1 MQGARAAG
9 CRKRAFRT
17 RKAARGTATQQT
29 LSRYYPGMLAA
40 AVAVLL
46 VHTAVG
52 MLIFAA
58 VSRSP
63 AGPGF
68 YRMSLLVGFGCLVL
82 GFGLRLGPGAAALP
96 PLSALALAA
105 YVLSAAATL
114 AFMLGLQKE
123 GAPRFVGLS
132 VAAAGGAVAVLA
144 DPAVLTTGQSLE
156 PAGRALFRFGLLS
169 AVLSVGGVLFAM
181 LLAHWYLVEPRMPTE
196 PLQRAL
202 LLFAAT
208 ELAILV
214 SLVAVVTYHW
224 PQWTEADGGLLRAFT
239 LGNALFVAMRA
250 FLGVLAPIGLAWMT
264 WKTVEIRSI
273 QSATGIL
280 YAAVVF
286 VLFGETICIY
296 LSLATGQPY

>member
-1 MQGARAAG
+1 
-9 CRKRAFRT
+9 
-17 RKAARGTATQQT
+17 
-29 LSRYYPGMLAA
+29 MLAA
-40 AVAVLL
+40 AVSVLL

-58 VSRSP
+58 LSRSP

-68 YRMSLLVGFGCLVL
+68 YRLSLLVGFGCLAL
-82 GFGLRLGPGAAALP
+82 GFGLRYGPAAAAVP
-96 PLSALALAA
+96 GLSTVALAA
-105 YVLSAAATL
+105 YGGAALATVV
-114 AFMLGLQKE
+114 FMLGMSRDA
-123 GAPRFVGLS
+123 APRFLWLTI
-132 VAAAGGAVAVLA
+132 AAVCGAVAVLT
-144 DPAVLTTGQSLE
+144 DPAVLATAQSAS

-169 AVLSVGGVLFAM
+169 AVPSVGGVLFGM
-181 LLAHWYLVEPRMPTE
+181 LLAHWYLIEPRMPTA
-196 PLQRAL
+196 PLQRAVA
-202 LLFAAT
+202 LFAAT
-208 ELAILV
+208 EVAILL
-214 SLVAVVTYHW
+214 SLGGVVAYHW
-224 PQWTEADGGLLRAFT
+224 PAWTGMDGGLLRAFT

>member
-1 MQGARAAG
+1 
-9 CRKRAFRT
+9 
-17 RKAARGTATQQT
+17 
-29 LSRYYPGMLAA
+29 MLAA
-40 AVAVLL
+40 AVSVLL

-68 YRMSLLVGFGCLVL
+68 YRLSLLVGFGSLAL
-82 GFGLRLGPGAAALP
+82 GFGLRLGPGAGTLP
-96 PLSALALAA
+96 PLSPIAIAGYALAA
-105 YVLSAAATL
+105 LATFL
-114 AFMLGLQKE
+114 FIMVLQKDS
-123 GAPRFVGLS
+123 APRFTWLT
-132 VAAAGGAVAVLA
+132 VAAVGGAVAVAA
-144 DPAVLTTGQSLE
+144 DPAVLATAE
-156 PAGRALFRFGLLS
+156 PMTAGGLALFRFGLLS
-169 AVLSVGGVLFAM
+169 AALSVGGVLFAM
-181 LLAHWYLVEPRMPTE
+181 LLAHWYLIEPRMPTR
-196 PLQRAL
+196 PLQRSL
-202 LLFAAT
+202 VLFTAT
-208 ELAILV
+208 EVAILLSLFGIV
-214 SLVAVVTYHW
+214 SWHW
-224 PQWTEADGGLLRAFT
+224 PEWTGMDGGLLRAFT
-239 LGNALFVAMRA
+239 LGNALFVAMRT

>member
-1 MQGARAAG
+1 
-9 CRKRAFRT
+9 
-17 RKAARGTATQQT
+17 
-29 LSRYYPGMLAA
+29 
-40 AVAVLL
+40 
-46 VHTAVG
+46 

-58 VSRSP
+58 LSRSP

-68 YRMSLLVGFGCLVL
+68 YRLSLLVGSGCLAL
-82 GFGLRLGPGAAALP
+82 GLGLRFGPASASLPGLSTVALVGYAVAAVATFLFI
-96 PLSALALAA
+96 L
-105 YVLSAAATL
+105 VL
-114 AFMLGLQKE
+114 QRDDP
-123 GAPRFVGLS
+123 PRFLWLG
-132 VAAAGGAVAVLA
+132 VAAAGGAAAVVT
-144 DPAVLTTGQSLE
+144 DPAVLGTAQATGS
-156 PAGRALFRFGLLS
+156 AGLGLFRFGLLS
-169 AVLSVGGVLFAM
+169 AVPAVGGVLFAM

-196 PLQRAL
+196 PLQRSL
-202 LLFAAT
+202 VLFAAT
-208 ELAILV
+208 ELAILF
-214 SLVAVVTYHW
+214 SLAGVVAYHW
-224 PQWTEADGGLLRAFT
+224 PDWTGMDGGLLRAFT

>member
-1 MQGARAAG
+1 
-9 CRKRAFRT
+9 
-17 RKAARGTATQQT
+17 
-29 LSRYYPGMLAA
+29 MLAA

-68 YRMSLLVGFGCLVL
+68 YRLSLLVGFGCLVL
-82 GFGLRLGPGAAALP
+82 GFGMRLGPAAGALP
-96 PLSALALAA
+96 ALSPAALAA
-105 YVLSAAATL
+105 YVLASAATL
-114 AFMLGLQKE
+114 AFMFSLSKDST
-123 GAPRFVGLS
+123 PRFTWLT
-132 VAAAGGAVAVLA
+132 VAAAGGALAVLA
-144 DPAVLTTGQSLE
+144 DPAVMATARPLT
-156 PAGRALFRFGLLS
+156 PAALALFRFGLLS

-196 PLQRAL
+196 PLQRSL

-208 ELAILV
+208 EVAILV
-214 SLVAVVTYHW
+214 SLLAVVAYHW
-224 PQWTEADGGLLRAFT
+224 PQWSGQDGGLLRAFT